1 MSHPLAASSDVTA
14 RATAAAFEALTFASL
29 ITIINTIRD
38 IIIVIV
44 HSSILILGIIWLV
57 IVTFTIPCTV
67 PRAAIICEK
76 LMNCVLLTILLQL
89 YWKDYNRI
97 LICKVIT

>member
-14 RATAAAFEALTFASL
+14 RAAAAPDEALTFASL

-38 IIIVIV
+38 IIVIIV
-44 HSSILILGIIWLV
+44 HSSILTLGIIWLV
-57 IVTFTIPCTV
+57 IVTSIIPCTV

-76 LMNCVLLTILLQL
+76 LTNCVLLTTLLAPSL
-89 YWKDYNRI
+89 
-97 LICKVIT
+97 

>member
-14 RATAAAFEALTFASL
+14 RAAAAAADEALTFASL

-38 IIIVIV
+38 IIVIIV
-44 HSSILILGIIWLV
+44 HSSILTLGIIWLV
-57 IVTFTIPCTV
+57 IVTSTIPRTV

-76 LMNCVLLTILLQL
+76 LTNCVLLTTLLAPSL
-89 YWKDYNRI
+89 
-97 LICKVIT
+97 